1 MNIANDDV
9 CGFSGNKGRGSLEK
23 HKYRATGVE
32 VGGAKGQTFEKVEAV
47 IFSSEAKVLSKE
59 VPAPERI

>member
-1 MNIANDDV
+1 MDIADDDV
-9 CGFSGNKGRGSLEK
+9 CGFSGNKGRDGLEK
-23 HKYRATGVE
+23 HEFRVTGVKVE
-32 VGGAKGQTFEKVEAV
+32 GAKGHTFEKVEAV